1 MLKINQTYT
10 HYKNKQN
17 YIILNF
23 CKIQEND
30 TWVKAVIYK
39 PDDCEE
45 LFVRSYTEFENKF
58 KKPNNN

>member
-1 MLKINQTYT
+1 MLKKNQTYT

-39 PDDCEE
+39 PDNCEE
-45 LFVRSYTEFENKF
+45 LFVRSYTEFEEKF
-58 KKPNNN
+58 KKLNNF